1 MYILVKDE
9 NTYTYRN
16 VNVKKYSGRS
26 QQAKFCEAIH
36 SFYIERLLEIIL
48 PILLENPLTSF

>member
-1 MYILVKDE
+1 MYILVKDK

-48 PILLENPLTSF
+48 IK